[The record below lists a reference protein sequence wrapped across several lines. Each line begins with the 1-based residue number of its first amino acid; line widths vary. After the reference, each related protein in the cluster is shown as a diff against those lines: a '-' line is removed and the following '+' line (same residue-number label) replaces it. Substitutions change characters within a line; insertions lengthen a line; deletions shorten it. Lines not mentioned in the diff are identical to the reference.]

1 MAPISQLALGTTLV
15 LATWSVLGLLLV
27 LSGTPI
33 ARWSHG
39 GAQTGIEVATIRRS
53 MWWGYAFL
61 MIFVLVA
68 SMSAPLGSSQAMV
81 TVGLPL
87 VALAVVG
94 LVILMRSPYSLQQL
108 LPTRSPRVWLAVGSL
123 TLVATF
129 FALAALGPAN
139 NYDTG
144 LYHLGAIKYG
154 GEFGVVPG
162 LANLY
167 FPFGYANS
175 HFAFAGWLSSTPWG
189 LEGYRLINGL
199 VIVLA
204 LVDLIARWLGRRTT
218 PGTWVLMIGLTAA
231 AFPLVSI
238 ADFWVT
244 SPTSDSAVLILTVV
258 ASAYLMDAA
267 LNKENNDPGDWAVS
281 TLLVVLMAAM
291 RPTMVI
297 FGLLVVVTGGYA
309 LLRIRRTSP
318 PRGSIQ
324 RVAVAVG
331 VSAAVVAVLQL
342 SRDRLLSGWL
352 VYPLSAL
359 PLEVTWRAPDPTPF
373 RDATLA
379 AARNPAALDQYQVA
393 HTWDWIGPW
402 FLDRWGMWE
411 TYMLL
416 GLLALGG
423 LAWWFLS
430 PVDRHLRWRALGVL
444 WLPSGLA
451 SVAWLIASPPSY
463 RFAWGPLTV
472 FAIAPLTAAVI
483 TRVRLAGVGLDVE
496 RWIPRLC
503 ATVVVV
509 LVLVSVTLRIDYTSI
524 VQTRPWTLAGLTL
537 NYAVAPQPEVLTT
550 RVVTEGGVEVQI
562 PDVGDQCWDTYPL
575 CTPLPTGTLRYAG
588 SDVESG
594 FKS

>member
-15 LATWSVLGLLLV
+15 LTTWSALGLLLV

-33 ARWSHG
+33 ARWIQG
-39 GAQTGIEVATIRRS
+39 RDQAGIDVATIRRS
-53 MWWGYAFL
+53 MWWGYALL

-81 TVGLPL
+81 TVGLSL
-87 VALAVVG
+87 AALAIAG
-94 LVILMRSPYSLQQL
+94 LVVFRKNPNLLRQFVTIRSAR
-108 LPTRSPRVWLAVGSL
+108 TWLAVGFL
-123 TLVATF
+123 VLVAAF

-144 LYHLGAIKYG
+144 LYHLGAIKYA

-175 HFAFAGWLSSTPWG
+175 HFALAGWLSSTPWG
-189 LEGYRLINGL
+189 LDGYRLINGL
-199 VIVLA
+199 VIMLA
-204 LVDLIARWLGRRTT
+204 LVDLLARWLGRRTT
-218 PGTWVLMIGLTAA
+218 PGTWVLTIGLTAT
-231 AFPLVSI
+231 AFPLVSL

-244 SPTSDSAVLILTVV
+244 SPTSDSAVLVLTVV
-258 ASAYLMDAA
+258 ASAYLLDAV
-267 LNKENNDPGDWAVS
+267 LNKDLGDWAVS
-281 TLLVVLMAAM
+281 TLLVVSMAAM
-291 RPTMVI
+291 RPTMLI

-309 LLRIRRTSP
+309 LLRIRGTSAP
-318 PRGSIQ
+318 QGSIP
-324 RVAVAVG
+324 RLAIAVG
-331 VSAAVVAVLQL
+331 ISAAAIAVLQL

-359 PLEVTWRAPDPTPF
+359 PLDVPWRAPDPTPF

-379 AARNPAALDQYQVA
+379 AARNPAAPDQYQVA

-402 FLDRWGMWE
+402 FSDRWGMWE

-423 LAWWFLS
+423 IAWWLVS
-430 PVDRHLRWRALGVL
+430 PVDRRLRWHALGVL

-451 SVAWLIASPPSY
+451 SVAWFIASPPSY

-483 TRVRLAGVGLDVE
+483 TRERLAGVRLDVG

-503 ATVVVV
+503 AAVVIG
-509 LVLVSVTLRIDYTSI
+509 LVLVTVTLRIDYASI
-524 VQTRPWTLAGLTL
+524 SQTRPWTLAGLTL
-537 NYAVAPQPEVLTT
+537 NYAVAPQPEVATT
-550 RVVTEGGVEVQI
+550 NVVTEGGVELEI
-562 PDVGDQCWDTYPL
+562 PDVGDQCWDNYPL
-575 CTPLPTGTLRYAG
+575 CTPLPTQTLRYEG
-588 SDVESG
+588 SGLRSG
-594 FKS
+594 FTS